1 MNCHLSTNS
10 LVDAIGNP
18 SCYIK
23 KNPSYETGSNWTDNL
38 RFRYLST
45 LMRFFHDLFMF
56 HRRYSNCRPQNSAR
70 CNRIICQ
77 TVEKTSFLER
87 LPCILHAFAKGYQ
100 VTNPISGFTFLSTA
114 KSSKFRIKNPLF
126 VFAQWNTPKEN
137 ENLKIYSKKHILRKP
152 RQTVAIV

>member
-1 MNCHLSTNS
+1 MNCHLSTNL

-23 KNPSYETGSNWTDNL
+23 KKKNPSYQTGSNWTDNL

-87 LPCILHAFAKGYQ
+87 LPCKLHAFAKGYQ
-100 VTNPISGFTFLSTA
+100 VTIPISGFTFLSTA
-114 KSSKFRIKNPLF
+114 KSSNSRIKNPFMDLLKG
-126 VFAQWNTPKEN
+126 THPKE
-137 ENLKIYSKKHILRKP
+137 KKTWKFTLTNIFYANHVRP
-152 RQTVAIV
+152 